1 MKNILVRVAIFGG
14 KIYVINYLFN
24 DIQYPKIDAENWSAT
39 NNVVSSMPSEFY
51 FLRICTG
58 NSIEVDKILL
68 PK

>member
-24 DIQYPKIDAENWSAT
+24 DVQYPKIDAENWSAT

-51 FLRICTG
+51 FLQICTG

-68 PK
+68 LK